1 MPVERCYARRVSPL
15 SLDRRSPARAIG
27 VALAVVGLTAL
38 AVGPAAAGLTP
49 RFPAQSLGDR
59 GTDVA
64 TIQQLFRY
72 RQGQGTIHGGDGRVT
87 TGARNPF
94 VVAVD
99 GVFGPTTRDAVQAF
113 QASRLLPATGVV
125 EAATWGALVVP
136 LGPGAQGDAV
146 AALQRELREKRRA
159 AIPLD
164 GVYGAST
171 TTAVMSFQ
179 AHMGLPQT
187 GATDL
192 ATWRALVWHFEEPR
206 FSAAALCDYDPPA
219 NANWGT
225 AEMIATIEAAGAVM
239 VNAGYGRVAVGDLSY
254 EHGGDHPEH
263 DTHEVGL
270 DADIRPMRKAND
282 QCSSGSNWRLAA
294 YDRTATRA
302 LIKAIRAATPG
313 HVKKILFNDPQL
325 IAEGLT
331 VYQSGHDDHLHVRIC
346 EVGYPDPRYRC

>member
-1 MPVERCYARRVSPL
+1 MLARVAGVSFTL
-15 SLDRRSPARAIG
+15 
-27 VALAVVGLTAL
+27 VALVAA
-38 AVGPAAAGLTP
+38 PAAAALAP

-64 TIQQLFRY
+64 TIQQLFRFH
-72 RQGQGTIHGGDGRVT
+72 QGSGTIFGGAGRVSA
-87 TGARNPF
+87 GSSNPL
-94 VVAVD
+94 VVVVD
-99 GVFGPTTRDAVQAF
+99 GVFGPKTTDAVRAF
-113 QASRLLPATGVV
+113 QTSRGLAATGVA
-125 EAATWGALVVP
+125 ESATWGALVVP

-164 GVYGAST
+164 GVYGTAT
-171 TTAVMSFQ
+171 TSAVKAFQ
-179 AHMGLPQT
+179 GHMGLPQT
-187 GATDL
+187 GAVDL

-225 AEMIATIEAAGAVM
+225 AEMVATIETAGAAM
-239 VNAGYGRVAVGDLSY
+239 VSAGYGRVAVGDLSY

-331 VYQSGHDDHLHVRIC
+331 VYQSGHDDHLHVRLC
-346 EVGYPDPRYRC
+346 EIGYPDPRYRC